1 MLAFFCA
8 YLADN
13 TIGFRVGGLSEL
25 QDATP
30 KTQQL
35 VDSVRDDI
43 IGQLPLGYDREQ
55 PLKLKSISYREQIV
69 AGFNYFIKIETGW
82 NRYIHVIIYEDLR
95 GKTVLTGIELQKSLS
110 DPIEVFDTNVQDE
123 IIGQLPLG
131 YDREQPLQLTAVS
144 YREQVVAGKNYFIK
158 VETGFNR
165 YIHVR
170 IYKDLRGDASIT
182 SVQLEKTITDPIE
195 YF

>member
-1 MLAFFCA
+1 MQTFVFAVVVLSVACLAESRR
-8 YLADN
+8 D
-13 TIGFRVGGLSEL
+13 RPVGGLGRTKN
-25 QDATP
+25 ATP
-30 KTQQL
+30 EIQQL
-35 VDSVRDDI
+35 VDS
-43 IGQLPLGYDREQ
+43 
-55 PLKLKSISYREQIV
+55 
-69 AGFNYFIKIETGW
+69 
-82 NRYIHVIIYEDLR
+82 
-95 GKTVLTGIELQKSLS
+95 
-110 DPIEVFDTNVQDE
+110 VQDE